1 MSNKNYIKLAKKS
14 AAKQISE
21 LKKINKVFNSS
32 FVKAVESIYKCRGKV
47 ICAGIGKSGLIAR
60 KVSATL
66 SSIGISSFFLSP
78 SEANHGD
85 LGQIDKKD
93 LLLVFSYSGNTTEL
107 TSILKYANRF
117 NIKIIGVASKP
128 DSTLIKASD
137 IKILIPNVKEA
148 DPTGMVPTSSTS
160 ITLLLGDCL
169 AVALMNKIKFSK
181 ERFKVFHPGGNIGQT
196 LLLVKDIM
204 LSGTKIPKINIKN
217 NIQEAS
223 KKITKFKL
231 GIAVVMDKNK
241 VKGVLTDGDARRS
254 IRYNQKNEEIK
265 KHMNPNPVFVS
276 ENFTASKALS
286 MMNKLKITSLLVTSE
301 KNFVSKKKYLDLKG
315 IIHIHSLLKFG
326 IK

>member
-1 MSNKNYIKLAKKS
+1 MNKNNYIKLAKQS
-14 AAKQISE
+14 ASKQISE

-32 FVKAVESIYKCRGKV
+32 FIKAVDSIYQCQGKV

-66 SSIGISSFFLSP
+66 SSVGISSFFLSP

-107 TSILKYANRF
+107 TNILKYANRF
-117 NIKIIGVASKP
+117 NIKVIGVASKP
-128 DSTLIKASD
+128 DSILIKASD
-137 IKILIPNVKEA
+137 IKILIPSVKEA
-148 DPTGMVPTSSTS
+148 DPTGMVPTTSTS

-181 ERFKVFHPGGNIGQT
+181 ERFKVFHPGGNIGQA

-204 LSGTKIPKINIKN
+204 VSGLKIPKVNISN
-217 NIQEAS
+217 NLKEVS
-223 KKITKFKL
+223 NKITKYKL
-231 GIAVVMDKNK
+231 GLAIVMEKK
-241 VKGVLTDGDARRS
+241 VVKGIITDGDTRRS
-254 IRYNQKNEEIK
+254 LRFSNKNQNLK
-265 KHMNPNPVFVS
+265 KLMNSNPVFIS
-276 ENFTASKALS
+276 ENATASKALS
-286 MMNKLKITSLLVTSE
+286 IMNKKKITSLLVTSE
-301 KNFVSKKKYLDLKG
+301 NNFTKKNKIKNLKG
-315 IIHIHSLLKFG
+315 IVHIHSILQFG

>member
-1 MSNKNYIKLAKKS
+1 MSNKNYIKIAKKS

-66 SSIGISSFFLSP
+66 SSVGISSFFLSP

-137 IKILIPNVKEA
+137 IKILIPNVNEA

-204 LSGTKIPKINIKN
+204 VSGSKIPKIKITNNIK
-217 NIQEAS
+217 EAS
-223 KKITKFKL
+223 SKITKYKL
-231 GIAVVMDKNK
+231 GLVIVMKKNI
-241 VKGVLTDGDARRS
+241 VAGILTDGDARRS
-254 IRYNQKNEEIK
+254 LRYNLTSQNLTKI
-265 KHMNPNPVFVS
+265 MTPNPFFIS
-276 ENFTASKALS
+276 ENSTASKALAI
-286 MMNKLKITSLLVTSE
+286 MNKRKITSLLVTSE
-301 KNFVSKKKYLDLKG
+301 KYINKKNKKLIG
-315 IIHIHSLLKFG
+315 IVHIHSILKFG

>member
-14 AAKQISE
+14 ATKQISE

-32 FVKAVESIYKCRGKV
+32 FVKAVESIYKCQGKV

-66 SSIGISSFFLSP
+66 SSIGISSIFLSP

-93 LLLVFSYSGNTTEL
+93 LLLVFSYSGNTSEL

-117 NIKIIGVASKP
+117 NIKIIGFASKP

-137 IKILIPNVKEA
+137 IKIIIPKVQEA
-148 DPTGMVPTSSTS
+148 DPTEMVPTSSTS

-204 LSGTKIPKINIKN
+204 VSGSKIPKIKITSNIK
-217 NIQEAS
+217 EAS
-223 KKITKFKL
+223 NKITKYKL
-231 GIAVVMDKNK
+231 GLAIVMKKNI
-241 VKGVLTDGDARRS
+241 VAGILTDGDARRS
-254 IRYNQKNEEIK
+254 LRYNLKSQVVEKI
-265 KHMNPNPVFVS
+265 MTSNPIFIS
-276 ENFTASKALS
+276 ENSTASKALAI
-286 MMNKLKITSLLVTSE
+286 MNKKKITSLLVASDKSISG
-301 KNFVSKKKYLDLKG
+301 KNKKLKG
-315 IIHIHSLLKFG
+315 IVHIHSILQFG

>member
-66 SSIGISSFFLSP
+66 SSVGISSFFLSP

-93 LLLVFSYSGNTTEL
+93 LLLVFSYSGNTSEL

-137 IKILIPNVKEA
+137 IKILIPNVNEA

-204 LSGTKIPKINIKN
+204 VSGSKIPKI
-217 NIQEAS
+217 
-223 KKITKFKL
+223 KITK
-231 GIAVVMDKNK
+231 
-241 VKGVLTDGDARRS
+241 
-254 IRYNQKNEEIK
+254 
-265 KHMNPNPVFVS
+265 
-276 ENFTASKALS
+276 
-286 MMNKLKITSLLVTSE
+286 
-301 KNFVSKKKYLDLKG
+301 
-315 IIHIHSLLKFG
+315 
-326 IK
+326 

>member
-1 MSNKNYIKLAKKS
+1 MKKNVYIKLAKQS
-14 AAKQISE
+14 AAKQINE

-32 FVKAVESIYKCRGKV
+32 FIKAVESIYQCRGKV

-66 SSIGISSFFLSP
+66 SSVGISSFFLSP

-93 LLLVFSYSGNTTEL
+93 LLLVFSYSGNTSEL

-117 NIKIIGVASKP
+117 NIKLIGVASKP

-137 IKILIPNVKEA
+137 IKILIPSVKEA

-160 ITLLLGDCL
+160 ITLLFGDCL

-181 ERFKVFHPGGNIGQT
+181 ERFKVFHPGGNIGQA

-204 LSGTKIPKINIKN
+204 VSGSKIPKIKLTNTIE
-217 NIQEAS
+217 EAS
-223 KKITKFKL
+223 SKITKYNL
-231 GIAVVMDKNK
+231 GLAVVIKNDI
-241 VKGVLTDGDARRS
+241 VQGILTDGDARRS
-254 IRYNQKNEEIK
+254 MRYNLKSQNLK
-265 KHMNPNPVFVS
+265 KIMNSHPVFIS
-276 ENFTASKALS
+276 ENSTASKALAI
-286 MMNKLKITSLLVTSE
+286 MNKKKITSLLVTSE
-301 KNFVSKKKYLDLKG
+301 KSLNNKNRNKNLKG
-315 IIHIHSLLKFG
+315 IVHIHSILQFG
-326 IK
+326 VK

>member
-66 SSIGISSFFLSP
+66 SSVGISSFFLSP

-137 IKILIPNVKEA
+137 IKILIPNVNEA

-169 AVALMNKIKFSK
+169 AVALMNKIKHKQFSFHMYMTVK
-181 ERFKVFHPGGNIGQT
+181 KRKHFVASVKKRKRIEILISFKFIFQFFFGS
-196 LLLVKDIM
+196 D
-204 LSGTKIPKINIKN
+204 
-217 NIQEAS
+217 
-223 KKITKFKL
+223 KFSFL
-231 GIAVVMDKNK
+231 FFF
-241 VKGVLTDGDARRS
+241 
-254 IRYNQKNEEIK
+254 YNFLN
-265 KHMNPNPVFVS
+265 
-276 ENFTASKALS
+276 
-286 MMNKLKITSLLVTSE
+286 
-301 KNFVSKKKYLDLKG
+301 
-315 IIHIHSLLKFG
+315 
-326 IK
+326 